1 MPTTFQLVEA
11 SFPNGEGKSTEEQ
24 LSGIYDY
31 LFVLLEQLRY
41 SLYNLDDSN
50 FNQSALESFIANIST
65 PIYAKIEDA
74 EGTFSEISASAGE
87 LMARIE
93 NVEGNYTSLSATV
106 NGLTARVESTEGKYT
121 SLSATVDGLKT
132 TVSGKVDSREAETIA
147 QTVFDQ
153 SAEGFSLSATSG
165 SSGTVFRL
173 NYDGVSLA
181 STGSVDICVDAVN
194 VSGTLSAGNVK
205 VDGLLEVLMGY
216 STWGYI
222 GAAFGSTSASWT
234 SDVAMADSTM
244 GCYLIATNG
253 GVRMSYEDEHEI
265 WVQSDG
271 CNASS
276 SIRTGS
282 DRRLKN
288 SIRYD
293 LADEEAFFLSLKPCA
308 YRYNSEGEDAKMRW
322 GFVAQDVIEGAK
334 AAGMDAATLG
344 AVGEYEGYYSLA
356 YGEFTAL
363 NTHMIQ
369 KLMARVDALEQRME
383 GQG

>member
-1 MPTTFQLVEA
+1 MPTTFQLAEA
-11 SFPNGEGKSTEEQ
+11 SFPSGEGKSTEEQ

-41 SLYNLDDSN
+41 TLFNLDDSN
-50 FNQSALESFIANIST
+50 FNRSALESFIADIST

-87 LMARIE
+87 LVARIE
-93 NVEGNYTSLSATV
+93 DVEGNYTKLSATV
-106 NGLTARVESTEGKYT
+106 SGLQ
-121 SLSATVDGLKT
+121 T
-132 TVSGKVDSREAETIA
+132 TVSGKVDSGEAEAIA

-153 SAEGFSLSATSG
+153 SAEGFTLSATSG

-194 VSGTLSAGNVK
+194 VTGTLSAGNVK
-205 VDGLLEVLMGY
+205 VDGLLEVLMGR

-222 GAAFGSTSASWT
+222 GAATGSTSSYWT
-234 SDVAMADSTM
+234 AGAAMADSTM
-244 GCYLIATNG
+244 GHYIITTNS

-282 DRRLKN
+282 DRRMKN
-288 SIRYD
+288 GIRYD
-293 LADEEAFFLSLKPCA
+293 LEAEEALFRTLKPCA
-308 YRYNSEGEDAKMRW
+308 YRYNKEGEGAKTRW
-322 GFVAQDVIEGAK
+322 GFIAQDVIESAG
-334 AAGMDAATLG
+334 AAGLDAETLG
-344 AVGEYEGYYSLA
+344 AIGEYEGYYSLA

-369 KLMARVDALEQRME
+369 NLMKRVDALEQRME
-383 GQG
+383 GQE